1 MDNIIQLEG
10 FAKRKYFSFEERKIL
25 EKLCGEDRYQRSIG
39 EKGIS
44 MRSMAK
50 ILGRVHSTIKEELK
64 RLPRYEFMYSAS
76 WAHRDYLQK
85 QANKGN
91 IRKLDRDIVLRSAV
105 IEGILGDKSPEQISK
120 RIKKLWTSLG
130 IKWNIS
136 HETIYSFIYSDREA
150 KEKELYNHLRRH
162 RKNRR
167 KQWVRRPQEKF
178 LIKERTSIHERPEYI
193 NTRRDF
199 WHFETDS
206 VIFSQGKAILSVQY
220 ERKSS
225 LARITKLKNKTALE
239 TARALRSLV
248 YEFDGPYPVRSV
260 TYDNGSENVLH
271 TELIHEYWIVTYFA
285 DTYSSWQKWGV
296 ENLNG
301 LIRQYLPRHIDF
313 ESLSDEDIYVIQEK
327 LNNRPRKRLKW
338 LTPNEYYAKI
348 TWQDCTIRKLF
359 P

>member
-1 MDNIIQLEG
+1 MRDITQNEG
-10 FAKRKYFSFEERKIL
+10 LAKRKYFSFEERKIL
-25 EKLCGEDRYQRSIG
+25 EKLCLEDRYQRSLG

-44 MRSMAK
+44 MRSMGK

-64 RLPRYEFMYSAS
+64 RLPRHEIIYSAS
-76 WAHRDYLQK
+76 WAHGDYLRK
-85 QANKGN
+85 QQNKGN
-91 IRKLDRDIVLRSAV
+91 VRKLDRDLTLRNAV
-105 IEGILGDKSPEQISK
+105 IAGILWDKSPEQISH
-120 RIKKLWTSLG
+120 RIQKLWVSMG
-130 IKWNIS
+130 IKWTVS
-136 HETIYSFIYSDREA
+136 HETIYSFIYSDQEA
-150 KEKELYNHLRRH
+150 KEKQLYNHLRRH

-167 KQWVRRPQEKF
+167 KQWARRPREKF

-193 NTRRDF
+193 NARRDF
-199 WHFETDS
+199 GHFETDS
-206 VIFSQGKAILSVQY
+206 VLFSKGKAILSVQY

-225 LARITKLKNKTALE
+225 LTRITKLRDKTAKE

-248 YEFDGPYPVRSV
+248 YEFDWLYPVRSV

-271 TELIHEYWIVTYFA
+271 TELIHRYGIVTYFA

-301 LIRQYLPRHIDF
+301 LIRQYLPRWIDF
-313 ESLSDEDIYVIQEK
+313 ESLSDEQIYVIQEK
-327 LNNRPRKRLKW
+327 LNNRPRKRLWW